1 MPQRSIR
8 FSEKILKETEATARV
23 RGFSSATTFI
33 RYAVEQELAAR
44 QEGLTGAEERLAG
57 SVEQVRR
64 ELFRLGRAQQAM
76 FAYLDTLAKTLL
88 TCIPEPPADAK
99 AQAVARAR
107 ERHDRLLKTVGRS
120 MLGDSTAAMQDLFSH
135 GPE

>member
-64 ELFRLGRAQQAM
+64 ELFRLGRAQQAL

-120 MLGDSTAAMQDLFSH
+120 MLGDSTAAMQDLVSH